1 MTLAEAQTVVRTLR
15 RHFFLASVARVALL
29 TLVLAGL
36 LGAAVRSQIDD
47 TAQALWSASMFGALV
62 WVTLTMLSAR
72 QIRAANQASA
82 YISSGQLEL
91 AEEHLKNAVALFS
104 LFRGGKLLA
113 CHNLAVIAHNR
124 KDYRTAAELCDCIL
138 AVSSGI
144 SRSLGRLCR
153 ILLADCRLFL
163 GDLEAALRAIAPL
176 AIREPPGSLPGPTVG
191 DAAEPRRARESLSL
205 SEQLLLLPVQLRCQI
220 EAGDFIRA
228 TESLSWKVRLAEL
241 LDSPRA
247 ALVHVLLSIACGG
260 LGDAATSR
268 FLRVRGA
275 LYHDLGELATEYPI
289 VQGSPACC

>member
-1 MTLAEAQTVVRTLR
+1 MTLAEAKTVVRTLR

-36 LGAAVRSQIDD
+36 LGAAVRSQIDE

-72 QIRAANQASA
+72 QVRAANQASA

-91 AEEHLKNAVALFS
+91 AEEHLKNALGLFS
-104 LFRGGKLLA
+104 LYRGGKLLA
-113 CHNLAVIAHNR
+113 CHNLAVIAHSR
-124 KDYRTAAELCDCIL
+124 KDYQAAAELCDCIL
-138 AVSSGI
+138 AVSGGI

-163 GDLEAALRAIAPL
+163 GDLQPALRAIAPL
-176 AIREPPGSLPGPTVG
+176 SLREPPGGAGPNDGADTG
-191 DAAEPRRARESLSL
+191 RPRRARDSLSL

-228 TESLSWKVRLAEL
+228 VESLPWKVRLAEL

-247 ALVHVLLSIACGG
+247 ALVHVLLSMACGG
-260 LGDAATSR
+260 LGDVATSR
-268 FLRVRGA
+268 FLRVRAG
-275 LYHDLGELATEYPI
+275 LYHDLGELATEYP
-289 VQGSPACC
+289 VVRRSSAPC